1 MLDGWFYY
9 DYEQC
14 FRRIGDYAKSIGCN
28 VIFYENG
35 NTNSHPNSC
44 KFLFN
49 GNCICRIY
57 YNVADI
63 FEQYGSILDREQYR
77 LEMLPDQYVP
87 YNWFERLGTKF
98 MNLFKK
104 KKNYVMYHV
113 WPKKPERL
121 LPSHYRCS
129 DDDVKRITNNGY
141 YVSEDQLKDLLKFY
155 TTTNLM
161 NYKKYQNALKIN
173 ELTKDFE

>member
-1 MLDGWFYY
+1 MIDGWFYY

-14 FRRIGDYAKSIGCN
+14 FRRIGEYAKSIGCD
-28 VIFYENG
+28 VIYYENSE
-35 NTNSHPNSC
+35 TCSHPHSC

-57 YNVADI
+57 YNDSDSDI
-63 FEQYGSILDREQYR
+63 FEQYR

-113 WPKKPERL
+113 WPKKPDRL
-121 LPSHYRCS
+121 IPSHYRYS
-129 DDDVKRITNNGY
+129 DESLKQLTNNGY

>member
-1 MLDGWFYY
+1 MIDGWFYY

-14 FRRIGDYAKSIGCN
+14 FRRIGEYAKSIGCD
-28 VIFYENG
+28 VIYYENG
-35 NTNSHPNSC
+35 ETCSHPHSC

-57 YNVADI
+57 YNDSDSDI
-63 FEQYGSILDREQYR
+63 FEQYR

-113 WPKKPERL
+113 WPKKPDRL
-121 LPSHYRCS
+121 IPSHYRYS
-129 DDDVKRITNNGY
+129 DESLKQLTNNGY

>member
-1 MLDGWFYY
+1 MIDGWTYY

-14 FRRIGDYAKSIGCN
+14 FRRIGDYAKSIGCD
-28 VIFYENG
+28 VIYYENG
-35 NTNSHPNSC
+35 NIMSHPHSC

-49 GNCICRIY
+49 GTCICRIY
-57 YNVADI
+57 HRCSYD
-63 FEQYGSILDREQYR
+63 D
-77 LEMLPDQYVP
+77 LEESYSLESLPDQYVP
-87 YNWFERLGTKF
+87 YNWFERLATKF
-98 MNLFKK
+98 LNLFSK

-121 LPSHYRCS
+121 IPNHNKHIYKYLPDNDYF
-129 DDDVKRITNNGY
+129 
-141 YVSEDQLKDLLKFY
+141 VSEDQLKDLLKFY
-155 TTTNLM
+155 TTTNFM

>member
-1 MLDGWFYY
+1 MIDGWFYY

-14 FRRIGDYAKSIGCN
+14 FRRIGEYAKSIGCD
-28 VIFYENG
+28 VIYYENG
-35 NTNSHPNSC
+35 ETCSHPHSC

-57 YNVADI
+57 YRDDDI
-63 FEQYGSILDREQYR
+63 FENYGSILDRESYR
-77 LEMLPDQYVP
+77 LELLPDQYVP

-98 MNLFKK
+98 LNLFRKN
-104 KKNYVMYHV
+104 KNYVMYHV
-113 WPKKPERL
+113 WPKKPDWL
-121 LPSHYRCS
+121 IPSHYRYS
-129 DDDVKRITNNGY
+129 DESLKQLTNNGY

>member
-1 MLDGWFYY
+1 
-9 DYEQC
+9 
-14 FRRIGDYAKSIGCN
+14 
-28 VIFYENG
+28 
-35 NTNSHPNSC
+35 
-44 KFLFN
+44 
-49 GNCICRIY
+49 
-57 YNVADI
+57 
-63 FEQYGSILDREQYR
+63 
-77 LEMLPDQYVP
+77 LELLPDQYVP

-98 MNLFKK
+98 LNLFRK

-113 WPKKPERL
+113 WPKKPDRL
-121 LPSHYRCS
+121 IPSHYKYS
-129 DDDVKRITNNGY
+129 DESLKQLTNNGY

>member
-14 FRRIGDYAKSIGCN
+14 FRRIGEYAKSIGCD
-28 VIFYENG
+28 VIYYENG
-35 NTNSHPNSC
+35 NTMSHPHSC

-57 YNVADI
+57 YNDNDI
-63 FEQYGSILDREQYR
+63 CEQYGSILDRERYK

-87 YNWFERLGTKF
+87 YNWFERLSTKF
-98 MNLFKK
+98 LNLFRK

-129 DDDVKRITNNGY
+129 DEEVKRITNNGY
-141 YVSEDQLKDLLKFY
+141 YVSENQLKDLLKFY

-161 NYKKYQNALKIN
+161 NFKKYQNALKIN

>member
-1 MLDGWFYY
+1 MIDGWTYY

-14 FRRIGDYAKSIGCN
+14 FRRIGEYAKSIGCDVIYYENN
-28 VIFYENG
+28 VI
-35 NTNSHPNSC
+35 NSHPYSC
-44 KFLFN
+44 RFLFN
-49 GNCICRIY
+49 GTCICRIRYHTGDPNLFEEY
-57 YNVADI
+57 Y
-63 FEQYGSILDREQYR
+63 S
-77 LEMLPDQYVP
+77 LESLPDQYVP
-87 YNWFERLGTKF
+87 YNWFERLRTKF
-98 MNLFKK
+98 LNLFRK

-121 LPSHYRCS
+121 IPSHHKIG
-129 DDDVKRITNNGY
+129 VKYMKQLTDNGY
-141 YVSEDQLKDLLKFY
+141 YVTEDQLKDLLKFY